1 MSLLPGV
8 YNGQG
13 HLFIHSFIHSLT
25 RQIFHVPLLRAR
37 LCPTS
42 AATKASKLN
51 VLLVEVTARAE
62 GLKAGLRD
70 TTHFGRVQ
78 YPRS

>member
-13 HLFIHSFIHSLT
+13 HSFIHSFT
-25 RQIFHVPLLRAR
+25 CQIFHVPLLRAR
-37 LCPTS
+37 LCPIS
-42 AATKASKLN
+42 ADISTSKLN
-51 VLLVEVTARAE
+51 VLLVEVTAHAKGPEAE
-62 GLKAGLRD
+62 QRD
-70 TTHFGRVQ
+70 TAHFGRVQ